1 MPTLTWTPAATD
13 DLWSIDDW
21 LSENASSEIALA
33 TLAGIH
39 QRARFLENFPRGGR
53 PIGEGK
59 RVLRVIN
66 SPHLIIYR
74 LAGDNVDILR
84 IRHESEDWQIEA

>member
-1 MPTLTWTPAATD
+1 MPTLKWTQPATD

-21 LSENASSEIALA
+21 RTETPPVKSPWPHLRRSIA
-33 TLAGIH
+33 
-39 QRARFLENFPRGGR
+39 ARFLENFPRGGR
-53 PIGEGK
+53 PTGGGNRI
-59 RVLRVIN
+59 LRVIN

-74 LAGDNVDILR
+74 IIGEKVEILR

>member
-1 MPTLTWTPAATD
+1 MPTLKWTPPATD
-13 DLWSIDDW
+13 DLWAIDDW
-21 LSENASSEIALA
+21 LTENASPEIALA
-33 TLAGIH
+33 TLAAIH
-39 QRARFLENFPRGGR
+39 RRARLLEDFPRSGR
-53 PIGEGK
+53 PIGEGN

-74 LAGDNVDILR
+74 IADDNLEILR